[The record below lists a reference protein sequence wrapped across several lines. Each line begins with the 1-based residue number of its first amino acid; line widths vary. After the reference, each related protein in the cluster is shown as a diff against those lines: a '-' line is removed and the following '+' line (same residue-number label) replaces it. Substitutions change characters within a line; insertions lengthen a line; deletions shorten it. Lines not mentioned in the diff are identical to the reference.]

1 MNKTEPTRSQ
11 SNLSEL
17 LRVNGVRQTPT
28 QADAQIHVPAHA
40 HAHPPTRTHKHTTL
54 KLDKLPRF
62 TLGDRQ
68 DTEDTDDTEGTYDTH
83 ESWLSFIPRE
93 TQSTSEYSNPPP
105 PPSLL
110 PKSLWKPDNDSLE
123 CDMVTCSTTFNL
135 LERRHHCR
143 KCGGVFCNPHSSQ
156 TANLVDTTSC
166 DYILPRRQ
174 DKSKTVAVRHPT
186 TPQLSISP
194 FTSSSFSSPSCS
206 LGKHYQQQYQQQYHR
221 MTSLQLQHN
230 SYFVPPMVLA
240 EQKCDGQGESQV
252 QVQSN
257 SQSNSHSHSQQ
268 PPPPLHNYVLAST
281 SARQAPGR
289 LAPFT
294 PPITSSHST
303 YTSSL
308 NIPIKSSNHQN
319 VIIDGDI
326 KVKEQPI
333 YGMGQSLAKSLTW
346 AWSTF

>member
-1 MNKTEPTRSQ
+1 
-11 SNLSEL
+11 
-17 LRVNGVRQTPT
+17 
-28 QADAQIHVPAHA
+28 
-40 HAHPPTRTHKHTTL
+40 
-54 KLDKLPRF
+54 
-62 TLGDRQ
+62 
-68 DTEDTDDTEGTYDTH
+68 
-83 ESWLSFIPRE
+83 
-93 TQSTSEYSNPPP
+93 
-105 PPSLL
+105 
-110 PKSLWKPDNDSLE
+110 
-123 CDMVTCSTTFNL
+123 
-135 LERRHHCR
+135 
-143 KCGGVFCNPHSSQ
+143 
-156 TANLVDTTSC
+156 
-166 DYILPRRQ
+166 
-174 DKSKTVAVRHPT
+174 
-186 TPQLSISP
+186 
-194 FTSSSFSSPSCS
+194 
-206 LGKHYQQQYQQQYHR
+206 
-221 MTSLQLQHN
+221 
-230 SYFVPPMVLA
+230 MVLA

>member
-1 MNKTEPTRSQ
+1 
-11 SNLSEL
+11 
-17 LRVNGVRQTPT
+17 
-28 QADAQIHVPAHA
+28 
-40 HAHPPTRTHKHTTL
+40 
-54 KLDKLPRF
+54 
-62 TLGDRQ
+62 
-68 DTEDTDDTEGTYDTH
+68 
-83 ESWLSFIPRE
+83 
-93 TQSTSEYSNPPP
+93 
-105 PPSLL
+105 
-110 PKSLWKPDNDSLE
+110 
-123 CDMVTCSTTFNL
+123 MVTCSTTFNL

-174 DKSKTVAVRHPT
+174 DKSKTVAVRVCDDCHQDLYQPSSPNSLSIYNENFQHPT